1 MPGPIPN
8 RSDQRRRRN
17 KPEGSIST
25 GPSAAVVVAP
35 EPNPMWHATARSW
48 YESLGQS
55 GQTAY
60 YQPSDWMVAYV
71 WAEVLSQQLVADRM
85 SAVMIQAWSSSASEL
100 LTTEG
105 ARRRARLELE
115 RTTVQSDP
123 DEDAADEAMNVY
135 HAQFGA

>member
-1 MPGPIPN
+1 
-8 RSDQRRRRN
+8 
-17 KPEGSIST
+17 
-25 GPSAAVVVAP
+25 
-35 EPNPMWHATARSW
+35 MWHATARAW

-55 GQTAY
+55 GQTVY

-105 ARRRARLELE
+105 SRRRARLELE
-115 RTTVQSDP
+115 RVGVQVDP
-123 DEDAADEAMNVY
+123 DDAAADEALNVY